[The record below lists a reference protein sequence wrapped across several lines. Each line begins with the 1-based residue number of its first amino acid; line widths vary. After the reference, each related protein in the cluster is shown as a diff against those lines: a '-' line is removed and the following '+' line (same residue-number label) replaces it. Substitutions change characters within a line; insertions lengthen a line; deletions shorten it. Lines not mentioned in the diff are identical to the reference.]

1 MENLYLIKDLGALA
15 GRDYRAKEIQNLQR
29 IEQFA
34 LGLTTEFKL
43 HQKAKTIQHFAEQ
56 IYYNGRSQAAVN
68 KSLQSQINALV
79 VAPRN
84 NSANE
89 IVQARVNVNGETFD
103 TLKEH
108 LDDWETKTQ
117 INKEETIRELNKTK
131 QEILDI
137 EYRFEPDKQ
146 EFLFV
151 TELAPLTNAV
161 MQSFWFDNRTGIV
174 YMTQARNNGY
184 MLSRLRPNGQFID
197 SSLIVGGGHGTHNGY
212 RYIDDELWI
221 YSFILYG
228 NNENTL
234 VRFKY
239 TPNVEISYGKYGMQD
254 VFTGH
259 PEKPYITPV
268 INEKENKILYRI
280 ERPRS
285 QWELENSMNYIEIRS
300 LDDVDKNIDK
310 VLHKISI
317 PMRLTNE
324 TQPMQGVTFDE
335 KYLYWYTGDS
345 NPNNRN
351 YLTAFDLET
360 GEEAY
365 QVNADYGGTLDSF
378 PGEFAEAEGL
388 QIYYDKDSGKKALM
402 LGVTVGGDGNRT
414 HRIFMIGQRGILEI
428 LHSRGV
434 PFIMSDTGGRV
445 KPLPM
450 RPDKLKNLGML
461 TEPGLYYLYTDHTV
475 QIDDFPLPREWRDAG
490 WFLEVKPPQT
500 GGDVIQ
506 ILTRNSYAR
515 NMMTFERVLSG
526 RTGDISDWNYVPKN
540 SGKWERVPS
549 FITKMSDINIVG
561 MSFYLTTDDTKRFTD
576 FPTERKGVAGWN
588 LYVEASN
595 TGGFVHR
602 LVRNSVTASAEIL
615 LKNYDSKTSSGP
627 WTLHEGRI
635 IS

>member
-221 YSFILYG
+221 YSFILNG

-335 KYLYWYTGDS
+335 KYLY
-345 NPNNRN
+345 
-351 YLTAFDLET
+351 
-360 GEEAY
+360 
-365 QVNADYGGTLDSF
+365 
-378 PGEFAEAEGL
+378 
-388 QIYYDKDSGKKALM
+388 
-402 LGVTVGGDGNRT
+402 
-414 HRIFMIGQRGILEI
+414 
-428 LHSRGV
+428 
-434 PFIMSDTGGRV
+434 
-445 KPLPM
+445 
-450 RPDKLKNLGML
+450 
-461 TEPGLYYLYTDHTV
+461 
-475 QIDDFPLPREWRDAG
+475 
-490 WFLEVKPPQT
+490 
-500 GGDVIQ
+500 
-506 ILTRNSYAR
+506 
-515 NMMTFERVLSG
+515 
-526 RTGDISDWNYVPKN
+526 
-540 SGKWERVPS
+540 
-549 FITKMSDINIVG
+549 
-561 MSFYLTTDDTKRFTD
+561 
-576 FPTERKGVAGWN
+576 
-588 LYVEASN
+588 
-595 TGGFVHR
+595 
-602 LVRNSVTASAEIL
+602 
-615 LKNYDSKTSSGP
+615 
-627 WTLHEGRI
+627 
-635 IS
+635 